1 MSETYQASL
10 PKWIRLKKYAEISGV
25 TGNAFHIKKNQGH
38 LAEGV
43 HWIKAPDGN
52 IMVNWSAMDKWV
64 ENGY

>member
-1 MSETYQASL
+1 MSEIYQAPL
-10 PKWIRLKKYAEISGV
+10 PKWIRLKRYAEISGV
-25 TGNAFHIKKNQGH
+25 TKNAFHTKKRKGH

-43 HWIKAPDGN
+43 HWKKAPDGN